1 MIQLKKSEEE
11 SVSIINT
18 EAAYLYFFFIILNYH

>member
-1 MIQLKKSEEE
+1 MIKKLEFENKKKMDLLKKSEEE

-18 EAAYLYFFFIILNYH
+18 EAT